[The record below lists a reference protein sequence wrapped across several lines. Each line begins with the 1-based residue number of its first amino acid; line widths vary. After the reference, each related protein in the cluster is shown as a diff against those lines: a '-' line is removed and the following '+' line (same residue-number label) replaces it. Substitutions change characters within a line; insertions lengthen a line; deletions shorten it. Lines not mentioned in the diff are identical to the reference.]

1 MSEER
6 TGTQSMQ
13 WFDRALEVLPGGVS
27 SPVRAFRSVGGTPPV
42 IRSGD
47 GAHVVDVDGNRYLD
61 FVGSW
66 GPLILGHANRHVVN
80 AVVDAVN
87 RGTSFGAPSAV
98 EIELAEEVVASYPGI
113 EQVRFVSSGTEAV
126 MSAVRL
132 ARGATGRDII
142 VKFSGC
148 YHGHVDHL
156 LVAAGSGLA
165 TFGTPSSQG
174 VPEPSASQTR
184 VLSLDDDDA
193 LTALFDREGDRIAAA
208 IIEPVPAN
216 NGLLLQRPRFLA
228 TLREHCTRHGALL
241 IFDEV
246 ISGFRLGPGGAAAH
260 YGVHPDLATF
270 GKVIGGG
277 MPVGAFGG
285 PREIMRHLAPSGGV
299 YQAGTLSGNPVAMAA
314 GLATLGYLK
323 RYDCW
328 EGLEEL
334 GQYLKQRLGG
344 VLNRSGVP
352 AAVVRIG
359 SIFWIAWGS
368 TAAPASAEAIHPD
381 AARIYRDVFHGL
393 LERGIALAPSAYEVG
408 FLSVAHSPGHVDRL
422 ADALGE
428 VLDNLKPEGASSGQ
442 TDNESTGSES

>member
-6 TGTQSMQ
+6 TVTQSTQ
-13 WFDRALEVLPGGVS
+13 WFDRALQVLPGGVS

-42 IRSGD
+42 IQSGD
-47 GAHVVDVDGNRYLD
+47 GAHVSDVDGNRYLD

-66 GPLILGHANRHVVN
+66 GPLILGHANRHVVK
-80 AVVDAVN
+80 AVVDAAK
-87 RGTSFGAPSAV
+87 RGTSFGAPSTV
-98 EIELAEEVVASYPGI
+98 EIELAEEVVAAYPGI

-132 ARGATGRDII
+132 ARGATERDLV

-174 VPEPSASQTR
+174 VPEPSASLTR
-184 VLSLDDDDA
+184 VLPLDDDDA
-193 LTALFDREGDRIAAA
+193 LAALFDREGDRIAAA

-228 TLREHCTRHGALL
+228 TLRELCTRHGALL

-246 ISGFRLGPGGAAAH
+246 ISGFRLGSGGAAAL
-260 YGVHPDLATF
+260 YGVQPDLATF

-277 MPVGAFGG
+277 MPVGAFGA
-285 PREIMRHLAPSGGV
+285 PREIMRHLAPGGGV

-314 GLATLGYLK
+314 GLATLRYLR

-328 EGLEEL
+328 EGLDEL
-334 GQYLKQRLGG
+334 GQYLKRRLGS
-344 VLNRSGVP
+344 VLNRSSVP
-352 AAVVRIG
+352 AVVVRIG

-368 TAAPASAEAIHPD
+368 TAAPTSAEAIHPD
-381 AARIYRDVFHGL
+381 AAGIYRDVFHGL

-408 FLSVAHSPGHVDRL
+408 FLSLAHTPGHIDQL

-428 VLDNLKPEGASSGQ
+428 VLDNMDSDSASRGSRYKGP
-442 TDNESTGSES
+442 TGSES

>member
-1 MSEER
+1 MSAPLANSR
-6 TGTQSMQ
+6 STQ

-42 IRSGD
+42 IRAGN
-47 GAHVVDVDGNRYLD
+47 GAEIVDEDGNRYLD

-66 GPLILGHANRHVVN
+66 GPLILGHAHPDVV
-80 AVVDAVN
+80 AAVDAAVR

-98 EIELAEEVVASYPGI
+98 EIELAEHVVACYPGV

-132 ARGATGRDII
+132 ARGASGRDVI

-165 TFGTPSSQG
+165 TFGTPSSLG
-174 VPEPSASQTR
+174 VPEPSAAQTR
-184 VLSLDDDDA
+184 VLPLDDGDA
-193 LTALFDREGDRIAAA
+193 LAALFDREGDRIAAA

-216 NGLLLQRPRFLA
+216 NGLLLQRPEFLA
-228 TLREHCTRHGALL
+228 SLREHCKRHGALL

-260 YGVHPDLATF
+260 YGVQPDLVTF

-285 PREIMRHLAPSGGV
+285 PRATMQHLAPTGGV
-299 YQAGTLSGNPVAMAA
+299 YQAGTLSGNPVAMTA
-314 GLATLGYLK
+314 GLTTLRILQRQKLAGKRWSVWVNTWNSVSEMCSAGRPSRELSCVSVRFSGSRGVRPSHHDRLK
-323 RYDCW
+323 PFPRT
-328 EGLEEL
+328 
-334 GQYLKQRLGG
+334 
-344 VLNRSGVP
+344 P
-352 AAVVRIG
+352 RI
-359 SIFWIAWGS
+359 S
-368 TAAPASAEAIHPD
+368 TAMYFTAFWHAASRWRHRPTRSASCRWLTMP
-381 AARIYRDVFHGL
+381 
-393 LERGIALAPSAYEVG
+393 GISTV
-408 FLSVAHSPGHVDRL
+408 SPMP
-422 ADALGE
+422 
-428 VLDNLKPEGASSGQ
+428 LKKFSRAW
-442 TDNESTGSES
+442 TCMTGRQE